1 MARLCHLSPPAAP
14 PAPLTLART
23 RILPDNYLGRL
34 GAFMHLRTFMGA
46 LGAGFLVGCAS
57 STGILP
63 AGPDTYT
70 ISEKYAPIRG
80 GGDAAEREALTKAN
94 EFCTQQGRVFVP
106 SNMAQAGA
114 VLSPY
119 GPTGYTVTF
128 RCLLPN
134 DPAVAT
140 YRLQQAPNVI
150 IEQRN
155 R

>member
-1 MARLCHLSPPAAP
+1 MIETGMKGLVGMNAKL
-14 PAPLTLART
+14 
-23 RILPDNYLGRL
+23 L
-34 GAFMHLRTFMGA
+34 GAAALLFGGA
-46 LGAGFLVGCAS
+46 TVLVGCAS

-70 ISEKYAPIRG
+70 LSERFAPVRG
-80 GGDAAEREALTKAN
+80 GGTEAQREALTKAN
-94 EFCTQQGRVFVP
+94 DFCAEKGRVFVP
-106 SNMAQAGA
+106 ATMGQSGA
-114 VLSPY
+114 LYSPY

-134 DPAVAT
+134 DPAVAK
-140 YRLQQAPNVI
+140 YRIEQAPNVI

>member
-1 MARLCHLSPPAAP
+1 MSWRAL
-14 PAPLTLART
+14 
-23 RILPDNYLGRL
+23 I
-34 GAFMHLRTFMGA
+34 GA
-46 LGAGFLVGCAS
+46 LVAGDAALLFGCAS

-70 ISEKYAPIRG
+70 ISEKFAPIRG
-80 GGDAAEREALTKAN
+80 GGEEAERSALTKAN
-94 EFCTQQGRVFVP
+94 EFCAQQGRQFVP
-106 SNMAQAGA
+106 NNMGQSGA
-114 VLSPY
+114 LGNPH

-134 DPAVAT
+134 DPAVAS
-140 YRLQQAPNVI
+140 YHLGQAPNVI